1 MTDLHPILQLTPPS
15 DEQLPAVL
23 TLDRDVVLT
32 AGAGTGKTRTLVAR
46 VLQLLAQGVPARGIF
61 AVTFTVKAAREMRNR
76 LRKEITAYLA
86 LPNLSPA
93 EHDRWDGVLV
103 DLEAARIGTIHGL
116 CTEILRSHPAEAN
129 VDPAFGVL
137 EEALALQLRTDAI
150 AEAIAW
156 AADDP
161 AAVALFTR
169 FSPDRLGQLIDDL
182 FGDRL
187 KVQRLCATKPWQQW
201 NERSAAELAQ
211 ALAEETLTSAVDT
224 LLEWDAAGALARAL
238 ACGDTLAPA
247 AQEFVAAWRE
257 LERCLSSGDLGA
269 ALPCFA
275 RLRSAAGG
283 SKGKAA
289 NWPSDPKPV
298 MGAFRSA
305 YDLRLKPLVAQ
316 ADSALDDE
324 LANLLPLLQAVF
336 EHALTIYQARKQDRF
351 ALDFD
356 DLEQQA
362 LDLLLHNP
370 DVLARWREETAALL
384 VDEFQDT
391 NERQRELV
399 DLLNGGR
406 GRLFIVGDAKQSI
419 YRFRGAEVEVF
430 RSARRQISSHGF
442 ACSLTCSHRTHQPL
456 LAALN
461 SLLATIM
468 GEEEIA
474 GEPWHEPFAAL
485 AAVRRSSSLPLSGP
499 DVELHLACGTKSDG
513 ALDRAAHALA
523 HRVQQMVSE
532 SAGQLGYGDIAVLCR
547 GYRGFGAYEDAFEA
561 AGIPYETVAGRGF
574 LDRPEIRDLLNGL
587 VAVSDPSDDLAL
599 YGLLRSPAF
608 GLADTELHRIR
619 LAGGP
624 EPGSLW
630 RSLCADDMAPSRTAA
645 ALIAQLSALAGRIAV
660 ADLLKRLVDATHY
673 RAALLQS
680 GDARGARNV
689 SKLLQDAQRSG
700 IVGVGQFLEYVRG
713 LRSAGSREGE
723 ARADSSGSVQIMTVH
738 QAKGLE
744 FPVVVIGDA
753 GSAPGGSGSLL
764 LDGVLGIVPYIE
776 SLSGDKRVPLVWK
789 LASAREARKEAAE
802 NKRLL
807 YVAATRARDRLL
819 VSGHIKIKASGELAG
834 GGWLGAIC
842 DAAGVTRAPD
852 SFDAD
857 GESAATLTPVAGD
870 NWPADGSAV
879 SGTIY
884 GGGYTPVLLRQVL
897 ASEETTIQEGQEPC
911 LLAPLAVEQ
920 ANGSALA
927 ERVWRVAP
935 HAESRWAPVWV
946 IGKLVHAAIA
956 AWRWP
961 GDGDFAAW
969 CRATARSCGVV
980 DDARLQDAERRTHRL
995 LSQLR
1000 RHPLYAEMAGADERH
1015 HELPFTASGVDG
1027 PGLDAPAGQI
1037 DLLFRCGDAWTL
1049 VDFKTDRVRDERGR
1063 EVLVRERGYAAQVA
1077 RYAAAVEHYL
1087 GVTPRCILCLL
1098 DDQGA
1103 VNAIPLEP

>member
-1 MTDLHPILQLTPPS
+1 MTVLHPILQLTPPS

-46 VLQLLAQGVPARGIF
+46 VLQLLAQGVPARNIF

-86 LPNLSPA
+86 LPDLPA
-93 EHDRWDGVLV
+93 SERGRWDRALV
-103 DLEAARIGTIHGL
+103 DLESARIGTIHSL

-129 VDPAFGVL
+129 VDPAFGIL
-137 EEALALQLRTDAI
+137 DEAVALQLRADAI
-150 AEAIAW
+150 AEAVAW

-161 AAVALFTR
+161 EAVALFTR
-169 FSPDRLGQLIDDL
+169 FSPDRLAEIVVDL
-182 FGDRL
+182 LADRL
-187 KVQRLCATKPWQQW
+187 KVQRLCADQPWQRW
-201 NERSAAELAQ
+201 DALVAAEVAQ
-211 ALAEETLTSAVDT
+211 ALADDTLAGAADT
-224 LLEWDAAGALARAL
+224 LLAWDAAGALARAL
-238 ACGDTLAPA
+238 ASGDTLAPA
-247 AQEFVAAWRE
+247 AQEFIAAWRE
-257 LERCLSSGDLGA
+257 LTTCLAAGDLHGV
-269 ALPCFA
+269 LPCLA

-298 MGAFRSA
+298 MSAFRGA

-316 ADSALDDE
+316 ADIALDHE

-336 EHALTIYQARKQDRF
+336 ERALAIYQARKQERF

-370 DVLARWREETAALL
+370 HVLARWREETAAML

-391 NERQRELV
+391 NQRQRELV
-399 DLLNGGR
+399 ELLNGGR

-430 RSARRQISSHGF
+430 RSARREIGDHGF
-442 ACSLTCSHRTHQPL
+442 ACSLARSHRTHRPL
-456 LAALN
+456 LAVLN
-461 SLLATIM
+461 RLLAAVM
-468 GEEEIA
+468 GEAEII

-485 AAVRRSSSLPLSGP
+485 DSVRLASNLPLSGP
-499 DVELHLACGTKSDG
+499 HVELHLACGTKGDG
-513 ALDRAAHALA
+513 ALERAAQALA
-523 HRVQQMVSE
+523 HRLQEMVAA
-532 SAGQLGYGDIAVLCR
+532 SAGTLGYGDIAVLCR

-574 LDRPEIRDLLNGL
+574 LSRPEIRDLLNGL
-587 VAVSDPSDDLAL
+587 AAVSDPSDDLAL

-619 LAGGP
+619 LAGGTAS
-624 EPGSLW
+624 GSLW
-630 RSLCADDMAPSRTAA
+630 RSLCADDAAPSRTAA
-645 ALIAQLSALAGRIAV
+645 ALIGQLSSLAGRVSV
-660 ADLLKRLVDATHY
+660 ADLLKRLVDATYY
-673 RAALLQS
+673 RAVLLQS

-700 IVGVGQFLEYVRG
+700 IVGVGQFLEYVQG

-753 GSAPGGSGSLL
+753 GSTPGGGGSLM
-764 LDGVLGIVPYIE
+764 LDGILGVVPYIE
-776 SLSGDKRVPLVWK
+776 PPTGDKRVPLVWK
-789 LASAREARKEAAE
+789 LAAVREAHKEAAE

-819 VSGHIKIKASGELAG
+819 ISGHIKIKPSGELSS
-834 GGWLGAIC
+834 GGWLQALC
-842 DAAGVTRAPD
+842 EAAGLFHAPAGFQMD
-852 SFDAD
+852 GDCAAELAPGTTESGNAD
-857 GESAATLTPVAGD
+857 GGVIG
-870 NWPADGSAV
+870 V
-879 SGTIY
+879 IY
-884 GGGYTPVLLRQVL
+884 GGGYTPALQRHTP
-897 ASEETTIQEGQEPC
+897 AAEEKLGQEGQVP
-911 LLAPLAVEQ
+911 LLLPPLAAKQ
-920 ANGSALA
+920 ADADTHG

-935 HAESRWAPVWV
+935 HAETRWAPAWV

-956 AWRWP
+956 TWRWP
-961 GDGDFAAW
+961 GEGDFGAW
-969 CRATARSCGVV
+969 CRATARGYGLV
-980 DDARLQDAERRTHRL
+980 DDARLHDAERRTRRL
-995 LSQLR
+995 LDQLR
-1000 RHPLYAEMAGADERH
+1000 RHPLYAEIAHADERH
-1015 HELPFTASGVDG
+1015 HELPFTALGTG
-1027 PGLDAPAGQI
+1027 EPAGQI
-1037 DLLFRCGDAWTL
+1037 DLLFRRGYSWTL
-1049 VDFKTDRVRDERGR
+1049 VDFKTDRVRDEHERASLLGA
-1063 EVLVRERGYAAQVA
+1063 RGYGAQVA
-1077 RYAAAVEHYL
+1077 RYAAAVQHYL

-1098 DDQGA
+1098 DDQGRIGT
-1103 VNAIPLEP
+1103 IPVEP

>member
-1 MTDLHPILQLTPPS
+1 MTALHPILQLTPPS

-23 TLDRDVVLT
+23 TLACDVVLT

-46 VLQLLAQGVPARGIF
+46 VLQLLAQGMPARNIF

-86 LPNLSPA
+86 QPHLAPA
-93 EHDRWDGVLV
+93 EHERWDRVLV
-103 DLEAARIGTIHGL
+103 DLEAARIGTIHSL

-129 VDPAFGVL
+129 VDPAFGIL
-137 EEALALQLRTDAI
+137 DEALALQLRADAT
-150 AEAIAW
+150 AEAVAW
-156 AADDP
+156 AADDL

-169 FSPDRLGQLIDDL
+169 FSPDRLAEIVTDL
-182 FGDRL
+182 FADRL
-187 KVQRLCATKPWQQW
+187 KVQRLCTAQPWQRW
-201 NERSAAELAQ
+201 HELAAVELAQ
-211 ALAEETLTSAVDT
+211 ALADETLAGAVDT
-224 LLEWDAAGALARAL
+224 LLAWDVAGALARAL
-238 ACGDTLAPA
+238 ASGDTLAPA
-247 AQEFVAAWRE
+247 VQEFVAAWRE
-257 LERCLSSGDLGA
+257 LSTCLAAGDLRA
-269 ALPCFA
+269 ALSCLA

-298 MGAFRSA
+298 MSAFRGA
-305 YDLRLKPLVAQ
+305 YDLRLKPLVGQ
-316 ADSALDDE
+316 ADIALDHE
-324 LANLLPLLQAVF
+324 LARLLPLLQALF
-336 EHALTIYQARKQDRF
+336 ERALATYQARKQERF

-370 DVLARWREETAALL
+370 DVLARWQAETNALL

-391 NERQRELV
+391 DQRQRELFE
-399 DLLNGGR
+399 LLNGGR

-430 RSARRQISSHGF
+430 RSARRQIGDHGF
-442 ACSLTCSHRTHQPL
+442 ACSLTRSHRTHQPL

-461 SLLATIM
+461 NLLAAIM
-468 GEEEIA
+468 GEVEIPA
-474 GEPWHEPFAAL
+474 EPWHEPFAAL
-485 AAVRRSSSLPLSGP
+485 DAVRPSCSLPFPGP
-499 DVELHLACGTKSDG
+499 HVELHLACGTKGDG
-513 ALDRAAHALA
+513 ALERAAHALA
-523 HRVQQMVSE
+523 CRLQEMVAV

-587 VAVSDPSDDLAL
+587 AALSDPSDDLAL

-619 LAGGP
+619 LAGGTA
-624 EPGSLW
+624 PGSLW
-630 RSLCADDMAPSRTAA
+630 RSLCADAAAPSPAAA
-645 ALIAQLSALAGRIAV
+645 ALIAQLSALAGRISV

-673 RAALLQS
+673 RAILLQS

-689 SKLLQDAQRSG
+689 RKLLQDAQRSG
-700 IVGVGQFLEYVRG
+700 IVGVGEFLEYVQG

-723 ARADSSGSVQIMTVH
+723 ARADSGGSVQIMTVH

-753 GSAPGGSGSLL
+753 GGTAGGGGSLL
-764 LDGVLGIVPYIE
+764 LDGILGVVPYIE
-776 SLSGDKRVPLVWK
+776 PLTGDKRVPLVWQ
-789 LASAREARKEAAE
+789 LARVREARKEAAE

-807 YVAATRARDRLL
+807 YVAATHARDRLL
-819 VSGHIKIKASGELAG
+819 VSGHIKIKPSGELSA
-834 GGWLGAIC
+834 GGWLQAIC
-842 DAAGVTRAPD
+842 AAAGVVHAPIG
-852 SFDAD
+852 FQAD
-857 GESAATLTPVAGD
+857 GDSAAVLTPEVVESGTVAG
-870 NWPADGSAV
+870 AACC
-879 SGTIY
+879 TIY
-884 GGGYTPVLLRQVL
+884 GSSFVPSLSQHIPAGEEIPVQD
-897 ASEETTIQEGQEPC
+897 GQEPC
-911 LLAPLAVEQ
+911 LLAPLAAE
-920 ANGSALA
+920 LA
-927 ERVWRVAP
+927 EDSTLAECVWRVAP
-935 HAESRWAPVWV
+935 HAESRWAPAWV

-956 AWRWP
+956 AWCWP
-961 GDGDFAAW
+961 ANGGFDLW
-969 CRATARSCGVV
+969 CRAGARSCGLV
-980 DDARLQDAERRTHRL
+980 DEPRIEDALHRTRRL
-995 LSQLR
+995 LNQLR
-1000 RHPLYAEMAGADERH
+1000 RHALYAEMASADERH
-1015 HELPFTASGVDG
+1015 HELPFTASVAG
-1027 PGLDAPAGQI
+1027 APAGQI

-1049 VDFKTDRVRDERGR
+1049 VDFKTDRVRDDRGR
-1063 EVLVRERGYAAQVA
+1063 ELLLRERGYAVQVA
-1077 RYAAAVEHYL
+1077 RYAAAVQHYL